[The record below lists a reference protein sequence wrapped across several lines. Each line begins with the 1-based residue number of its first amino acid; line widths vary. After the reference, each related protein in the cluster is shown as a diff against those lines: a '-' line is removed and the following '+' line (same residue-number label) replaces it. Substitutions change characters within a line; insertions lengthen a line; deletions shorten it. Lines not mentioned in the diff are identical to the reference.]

1 MSIVASYFTLTA
13 RPYWQWQ
20 DAGNV
25 VAWTDGST
33 IAFRPEL
40 LEVYRRL
47 QLLSLPPFGSVVLL
61 LAACRDGWHDAP
73 SKREALARIVTSGGQ
88 EDRLELLNR
97 VFVGLDRVRAL
108 PPHLRVAPA
117 AKAELAAM
125 VFERDVAP
133 PSPGAYEA
141 LIHGLEQGLDD
152 FAEAKLQKVDVAD
165 RLVRDLAWLERGL
178 GRVDAGA
185 LAARLKTGIE
195 QQIVPVELEVPSLRS
210 AKSLI
215 AELQDDPEL
224 GGVARLAKLLSATVN
239 LPRPLSLPE
248 ELPLGGVSDISNR
261 GTLDR
266 LLLSE
271 LANDDQT
278 LSIRVAMNE
287 ALYFRREVPPRPP
300 IRRRV
305 ILLDSGLRM
314 WGVPRLFA
322 ASVGLALAAGAE
334 VGSCTGTETTV
345 LRAAGGK
352 TEDVDIATAAG
363 LAEHLAVLDA
373 RVHPGESLAPL
384 RRLVDEAAGAIDVV
398 VVTATDVAADPNFRR
413 ALADAQFDDIHLAT
427 VDRSGAFE
435 LHLQTRRGRKLL
447 KQAEF
452 KLDEIF
458 APSPKPAAKSAEKLV
473 DDSHRDL
480 PAIFRVSPFPLL
492 LSCPVGDDRSWSIQ
506 DHGVFSYTRDG
517 RLLHWTNSKLGARQI
532 AESLPEGDLH
542 WCATRLPKDGA
553 GLVAVIGKL
562 SRRGLRA
569 LHIEFDHGGGW
580 KCRAVPLESQLDQ
593 PKQIFAH
600 QGTVFVGDAHHLNAL
615 DASTGALLATRFLAG
630 LTHVRSRFYL
640 FRKANVVQWQAVG
653 FDGTSI
659 VFVTLLVEKSGQS
672 RVATLFESDD
682 FEGPRAVLHSGD
694 IINPATGEEQKVRHD
709 LPGNVEVAG
718 ISRNGALLILKN
730 PRSSDVCLV
739 DTRTAAT
746 KTSFRDA
753 PSTLEPEV
761 FATARP
767 VTLRNRFMGIG
778 IDTAGRLIL
787 YRRQG
792 THWPLEPDKT
802 TGSIKLAGSPVDTTL
817 RVQYRF
823 DDFAVPGVPHV
834 LLLAKFADGSRAVLD
849 RRGLLHLRSS
859 DVTLP
864 EMTIVLSECGACWF
878 SNGTTCGRDYHFE
891 DGTTLVAGAGE
902 ARRIFARFVERLR

>member
-1 MSIVASYFTLTA
+1 MSIVASYFTLVS
-13 RPYWQWQ
+13 RPYFQWQ
-20 DAGNV
+20 DSGDV

-40 LEVYRRL
+40 LEIYRRL
-47 QLLSLPPFGSVVLL
+47 QLFSLPPFGSVLLL

-73 SKREALARIVTSGGQ
+73 SKREQLARIITAGGQ
-88 EDRLELLNR
+88 VDRLELLNR
-97 VFVGLDRVRAL
+97 VFAGLDRVRAL
-108 PPHLRVAPA
+108 PEQLRVSPA

-125 VFERDVAP
+125 VFEGDIAP
-133 PSPGAYEA
+133 PSPGAYES
-141 LIHGLEQGLDD
+141 LIRGLEQGLDD
-152 FAEAKLQKVDVAD
+152 FADAKLQKVDVD
-165 RLVRDLAWLERGL
+165 GRLVRDLAWLDRGL

-195 QQIVPVELEVPSLRS
+195 QKIVPVALEVPTLRS

-215 AELQDDPEL
+215 TELQDDPEL

-334 VGSCTGTETTV
+334 FGSCDGTETTV

-363 LAEHLAVLDA
+363 LAEHLAVLDV

-384 RRLVDEAAGAIDVV
+384 RKLVDEAAGAIDVV
-398 VVTATDVAADPNFRR
+398 VVTATDVVADPNFRR
-413 ALADAQFDDIHLAT
+413 ALADAQFDDIHLAV

-435 LHLQTRRGRKLL
+435 LHLQTLRGRKLL

-452 KLDEIF
+452 KLEEIF
-458 APSPKPAAKSAEKLV
+458 APPKSAAKPAEGLV
-473 DDSHRDL
+473 DDSRRDL
-480 PAIFRVSPFPLL
+480 PAIFRVSPFPLR
-492 LSCPVGDDRSWSIQ
+492 LSCHVGDDRSWSIQ
-506 DHGVFSYTRDG
+506 DHGVFTYTRDG

-532 AESLPEGDLH
+532 AEGLPEGDLH
-542 WCATRLPKDGA
+542 WCATRLSKDGP

-569 LHIEFDHGGGW
+569 LHLEPDHDGGW
-580 KCRAVPLESQLDQ
+580 KCRTVALESQLDQ
-593 PKQIFAH
+593 PKQIFVH
-600 QGTVFVGDAHHLNAL
+600 QATVFAADPHHLNAL

-630 LTHVRSRFYL
+630 VTHVRSRFYL
-640 FRKANVVQWQAVG
+640 FRKANFVQWQAVA

-659 VFVTLLVEKSGQS
+659 VFVTLLAEKSGQS

-682 FEGPRAVLHSGD
+682 VEGPRAVLHNGD
-694 IINPATGEEQKVRHD
+694 ILNPATGEEQKVRHD
-709 LPGNVEVAG
+709 LPGNIEVAG
-718 ISRNGALLILKN
+718 ISRNGALLLLKH
-730 PRSSDVCLV
+730 PRSSEVCLV

-746 KTSFRDA
+746 KTSFQAA
-753 PSTLEPEV
+753 PLTLEPDV
-761 FATARP
+761 SAVRP
-767 VTLRNRFMGIG
+767 VTLRNRFAGIG
-778 IDTAGRLIL
+778 VDATGRLVL
-787 YRRQG
+787 FRRQG
-792 THWPLEPDKT
+792 THFPLEPDKT
-802 TGSIKLAGSPVDTTL
+802 TGAIGLAKSSVKTAL

-823 DDFAVPGVPHV
+823 DDFDVPGVPHV
-834 LLLAKFADGSRAVLD
+834 LLLAQFADGSRAVLD

-859 DVTLP
+859 DETLP
-864 EMTIVLSECGACWF
+864 EMTIVLSERGACWF
-878 SNGTTCGRDYHFE
+878 PHGGLACGDEYHFDE
-891 DGTTLVAGAGE
+891 ASLLAGAGK
-902 ARRIFARFVERLR
+902 ARRVLERFVERLR